1 MKKVFWIA
9 VPLAVVLVASA
20 TALPANGTGSLGF
33 KATIT
38 MMLIK
43 PSNSTAALSSIEK
56 QNIRNFVQ
64 VSTLGDRLTCTSLVG
79 AKSSSTEVKRS
90 ASKAKNACAEAKRL
104 FPLLT
109 TTVGQTRTSLVKDSG
124 KVRLAYQ
131 AIEEYSTPAPTPAPT
146 RTFTPEPRPTLPPDT
161 SGAASEAQKDEW
173 RYLIGTYQSK
183 ISGIQNT
190 LADLAVLLVAEQ
202 AKLDV
207 AIKYGDALRKGIQ
220 ESTIASIRSEAE
232 SLKSDIRFYE
242 SLISTYQKKI
252 DQVAPVVV
260 PAGPS
265 QAQIDSWNRL
275 ITLYESSINLYNS
288 RVSSI
293 QADLRKYVY
302 WRSVAERYGDT
313 NNVAKQDASI
323 ATANADIASWNAKIN
338 DAKSKIEDL
347 RRKISGN

>member
-9 VPLAVVLVASA
+9 VPLAAFLVTGVA
-20 TALPANGTGSLGF
+20 ALPAIGAGSLGF
-33 KATIT
+33 KPTVS
-38 MMLIK
+38 MLLTK
-43 PSNSTAALSSIEK
+43 PSNSAAALSNTEK
-56 QNIRNFVQ
+56 QNLRNFVK
-64 VSTLGDRLTCTSLVG
+64 VPSLGDKLTCTSLVT
-79 AKSSSTEVKRS
+79 AKSSPTEDKRS
-90 ASKAKNACAEAKRL
+90 ALKAKNACIEVKRL
-104 FPLLT
+104 FPVLK
-109 TTVGQTRTSLVKDSG
+109 TVVSQLGTNVARDSG
-124 KVRLAYQ
+124 KVRLDYQ
-131 AIEEYSTPAPTPAPT
+131 AIEEYSTPTPTPT

-161 SGAASEAQKDEW
+161 SGSASEAQKDAW

-202 AKLDV
+202 AKLDL

-232 SLKSDIRFYE
+232 SWNSDIKFYE

-338 DAKSKIEDL
+338 DARSKIEDL